1 MAAYLVA
8 LVDVTDPDAYQEYAK
23 RAGAAAKKRG
33 IEFLA
38 RGGRTVSLEGAPP
51 PGRVVIIPFENMEAA
66 QSYYDS
72 PDYQEA
78 KSFREGAAE
87 AQFFLVEG
95 PDL

>member
-8 LVDVTDPDAYQEYAK
+8 LIDVTDPDAYQEYAT

-33 IEFLA
+33 IKPLA
-38 RGGRTVSLEGAPP
+38 RGGRTVSLEGPEP
-51 PGRVVIIPFENMEAA
+51 PGRVVILPFENMEAA
-66 QSYYDS
+66 QAYYDS

-78 KSFREGAAE
+78 KTFREGAAN

-95 PDL
+95 VE

>member
-8 LVDVTDPDAYQEYAK
+8 LIDVTDPDAYQEYAE

-38 RGGRTVSLEGAPP
+38 RGGRTVSLEGSPP
-51 PGRVVIIPFENMEAA
+51 PGRVVILPFENMAAA
-66 QSYYDS
+66 QAYYDS

-78 KSFREGAAE
+78 KTYRDGAAK
-87 AQFFLVEG
+87 AQFFVVEG
-95 PDL
+95 PD

>member
-8 LVDVTDPDAYQEYAK
+8 LIDVTDPDAYQEYAT

-33 IEFLA
+33 IKPLA
-38 RGGRTVSLEGAPP
+38 RGGRTVSLEGAAP
-51 PGRVVIIPFENMEAA
+51 PGRVVIIPFDNMAAA
-66 QSYYDS
+66 QAYYDS

-78 KSFREGAAE
+78 KSFREGAAK

-95 PDL
+95 PD

>member
-8 LVDVTDPDAYQEYAK
+8 LIDVTDPEAYREYAK
-23 RAGAAAKKRG
+23 RAGAAAQKRG
-33 IEFLA
+33 IKFLA
-38 RGGRTVSLEGAPP
+38 RGGRTISLEGAEP
-51 PGRVVIIPFENMEAA
+51 PGRVVILPFENMAAA
-66 QSYYDS
+66 QAYYDS

-95 PDL
+95 VE

>member
-1 MAAYLVA
+1 MAAYLIA
-8 LVDVTDPDAYQEYAK
+8 LVDVTDPEAYQEYAT
-23 RAGAAAKKRG
+23 RAGAAAQRRG
-33 IEFLA
+33 IKFLA

-66 QSYYDS
+66 QAWYDS

-78 KSFREGAAE
+78 KTFREGAAE

-95 PDL
+95 TD